1 MMGTSGMPA
10 LPANADATPPAS
22 LGQRWPNPGTLYESS
37 GKLSTSTEGLLML
50 DTIIRGATVY
60 DGTGRPPLQRDVGVK
75 NGVIVEVASTRE
87 SAIRTVDASG
97 LTLMPGIVDLHTH
110 FDAQVT
116 WDPTLSPSGAL
127 GVTTAVMGNCG
138 FGIAPCPAPLRDT
151 MLRNLSVVEG
161 MNLESLRA
169 GVRWEFET
177 FAQYME
183 QLRRLGPY
191 LNVAVFAGHSVIRT
205 AVLGKDASEQ
215 AEPNASQLAAMR
227 EEVRA
232 ALRAGAIGFASSFS
246 PNHSGYGG
254 RPMPSTIAS
263 EDELRAL
270 TAVLGEERTGV
281 FMMAT
286 GSRATPDIMESIVA
300 DCGRPGFIST
310 VLAMYNEARPE
321 LGLSYYERAAQALA
335 RGNELYML
343 TSCQPLSF
351 DFTLL
356 DPYVLLSFPAFERVK
371 RAQAHEL
378 AGIYQDPG
386 FRSQFR
392 SDLRTPRTGT
402 LFLGNWRHIE
412 VGETALVEHRRWEGA
427 SIAELAQAQHRDPVD
442 VFFDLALAEELQT
455 HFIGKFFQNVD
466 EGVAPLVRHPA
477 GVITLSDAGAH
488 LGYMCDAGFGLHFL
502 AHWVRDKKL
511 FSWEEGIKRLTS
523 EPADRF
529 RIPGRGR
536 LQAGASADFLLIDP
550 DKVGISP
557 PMLRHDLPG
566 GAARRVREPLGV
578 HGVWVNGTMVHDGQ
592 DYVALSRGPGQV
604 LDRFNP

>member
-1 MMGTSGMPA
+1 
-10 LPANADATPPAS
+10 
-22 LGQRWPNPGTLYESS
+22 
-37 GKLSTSTEGLLML
+37 ML
-50 DTIIRGATVY
+50 DTIIRGATVH
-60 DGTGRPPLQRDVGVK
+60 DGTGQPPTVCDVGVEH
-75 NGVIVEVASTRE
+75 GVVAQMGRITETARHVVP
-87 SAIRTVDASG
+87 ADG
-97 LTLMPGIVDLHTH
+97 LVLMPGIVDLHTH

-161 MNLESLRA
+161 MDLESLRT

-177 FAQYME
+177 FAEYMA
-183 QLRRLGPY
+183 QLRRVGPH

-205 AVLGKDASEQ
+205 AVLGERASEQ
-215 AEPNASQLAAMR
+215 VEPTAQELNAMR
-227 EEVRA
+227 EQVRA

-263 EDELRAL
+263 EAELRAL
-270 TAVLGEERTGV
+270 TAVLGEENTGV

-300 DCGRPGFIST
+300 DSGRPGFIST

-335 RGNELYML
+335 RGRELYIL

-356 DPYVLLSFPAFERVK
+356 DPYVLLSFPAFDRIK
-371 RAQAHEL
+371 RARPDEL
-378 AGIYQDPG
+378 AAIYQDPA
-386 FRSQFR
+386 FRDQFR

-412 VGETALVEHRRWEGA
+412 VGETCLPRHHAWVGT
-427 SIAELAQAQHRDPVD
+427 SIAALARDQGRDPVD
-442 VFFDLALAEELQT
+442 VFLDLALAEDLQT

-466 EGVAPLVRHPA
+466 DGVAPLVSHPA

-502 AHWVRDKKL
+502 AHWVRDREL
-511 FSWEEGIKRLTS
+511 CSWAEGIRRLTS

-536 LQAGASADFLLIDP
+536 LQPGACADLLLIDP
-550 DKVGISP
+550 DRVGISP
-557 PMLRHDLPG
+557 PLLQHDLPG
-566 GAARRVREPLGV
+566 GAARRIRDPLGV

-592 DYVALSRGPGQV
+592 RPVALERGPGQV
-604 LDRFNP
+604 LDRFST